1 MIRRELRL
9 GPLVIRA
16 DLDSARVLVALER
29 ALVGTPTLAGP
40 DGPND
45 IVIEWRLAPRTPAR
59 RRGLVVL
66 GRFGKAEWRVRYA
79 GRFLRWWARGEDL
92 RRVRVALAL
101 SGDPAE
107 DGFIIRSFLRFFI
120 AETLVRTGGVALHA
134 GAVARPEGAAVFL
147 AKSGGGKT
155 TLVRRF
161 GQDGGLGDDFVVV
174 ARNGGR
180 FVVIPS
186 PVAGRE
192 GTAVRG
198 RAAPLWRVCD
208 LVKGKA
214 TRVEAMRGPEQ
225 VAAILR
231 RAVLF
236 SRDLEARRA
245 LLDTALGLVREVG
258 VVRLHQSLDTPPW
271 EALQDA

>member
-1 MIRRELRL
+1 MIRRDLRL
-9 GPLVIRA
+9 GPLVVRG
-16 DLDSARVLVALER
+16 DVESVRVLESLER
-29 ALVGTPTLAGP
+29 ALRGTATLAGP
-40 DGPND
+40 TGARDT
-45 IVIEWRLAPRTPAR
+45 VIEWRQARRTPAR

-66 GRFGKAEWRVRYA
+66 GRFGDGEWRVRYA
-79 GRFLRWWARGEDL
+79 GRFVRWRASGEDL

-107 DGFIIRSFLRFFI
+107 DGFAVRSFLRFLI

-161 GQDGGLGDDFVVV
+161 GRDGGLGDDFVVV
-174 ARNGGR
+174 ARDGGR
-180 FVVIPS
+180 FVVFPS

-198 RAAPLWRVCD
+198 RTAPLWRLCD

-236 SRDLEARRA
+236 SRDLETRRA

-258 VVRLHQSLDTPPW
+258 VVRLYQSLDTPPW
-271 EALQDA
+271 EALRDA